1 MSDQLQNIGKY
12 VSKHPSVSYLTALV
26 LGLFPFLYMMW
37 LNNWSFSA
45 LIMAPIML
53 LPSLLSGVVMRFL
66 SGVGIMLTF
75 ATVCSFLF
83 SFASGFV
90 KGSKRRAKTIRILV
104 GVLMLLVG
112 AYPIY
117 KLVGGSTL
125 AGTFGLLE
133 DLGAI
138 LGIWSLILS
147 VYIIP
152 AIRARYQPE
161 FDKGFVDELKERVG
175 RIRHSLWKGY
185 QSYIWKEYGK
195 VYAEEFK
202 SYQQSIAEIR
212 NQLSV
217 VLLLPI
223 AIVLLPFPFL
233 MAILV
238 VLWLRTFSL
247 DDEPLK
253 TGERGLLILVSVTVI
268 LIETTILLYFVPEA
282 YSFYFNVAYLLG
294 VLFSMVYLGLLIIRS

>member
-12 VSKHPSVSYLTALV
+12 VSEHPSVSYLTALV

-37 LNNWSFSA
+37 LNNWRFSA

-53 LPSLLSGVVMRFL
+53 LPSLLSGVVVRFL

-90 KGSKRRAKTIRILV
+90 KGSRRRAKAIRILV

-161 FDKGFVDELKERVG
+161 FEKGFVDELKEGVG
-175 RIRHSLWKGY
+175 GIRHSLWKGY

-212 NQLSV
+212 NQLSG

-247 DDEPLK
+247 NEEPLK
-253 TGERGLLILVSVTVI
+253 TGERGLLILVSVAVI
-268 LIETTILLYFVPEA
+268 LIETAILLYFVTET

-294 VLFSMVYLGLLIIRS
+294 VLLSMVYLGVLILRS

>member
-1 MSDQLQNIGKY
+1 MSDQLQSIGKY
-12 VSKHPSVSYLTALV
+12 VSEHPSVSYLTALV

-268 LIETTILLYFVPEA
+268 LIETAILLYFVPEA

>member
-1 MSDQLQNIGKY
+1 MSGQLQNIGKY
-12 VSKHPSVSYLTALV
+12 VSEHPSVSYLTALV

-90 KGSKRRAKTIRILV
+90 KGSKRRAKAIRILV
-104 GVLMLLVG
+104 GVLMLSVG

-185 QSYIWKEYGK
+185 QSHIWKEYGK

-212 NQLSV
+212 NQLSG

-268 LIETTILLYFVPEA
+268 LIETVILLYFVPEA

-294 VLFSMVYLGLLIIRS
+294 VLLSMVYLGLLIIRS